1 MAQYRDASGKA
12 NRNLNLPTR
21 ECPILAR
28 ATRSRCGRRTW
39 TAGLSWRTRE
49 KLCRCGPRSG
59 TGASPARFY
68 NSELSGRKKRHEQLG
83 RHAIGLD
90 CNHRRNRRGR
100 CHLDGGVSHYLK
112 TSRAHSRISGTSSH
126 IKAKTPRRCI
136 HVGALLHQGRLV
148 SSGFRCLAVKSSA
161 MRDFLLS
168 AAPNPADAW
177 VPHPAR
183 TAAIPVAGVA
193 VA

>member
-49 KLCRCGPRSG
+49 KLCRCAPRNG
-59 TGASPARFY
+59 TGASPARFQ
-68 NSELSGRKKRHEQLG
+68 NAELSGRKKPHEQLG

-90 CNHRRNRRGR
+90 CNHRHNRRGR

-112 TSRAHSRISGTSSH
+112 TSRAHRRISGKATSPEKQKRPAAIS
-126 IKAKTPRRCI
+126 T
-136 HVGALLHQGRLV
+136 VGASTAASARPTVCSPLYR
-148 SSGFRCLAVKSSA
+148 SSGTSLGAC
-161 MRDFLLS
+161 
-168 AAPNPADAW
+168 
-177 VPHPAR
+177 HE
-183 TAAIPVAGVA
+183 T
-193 VA
+193 